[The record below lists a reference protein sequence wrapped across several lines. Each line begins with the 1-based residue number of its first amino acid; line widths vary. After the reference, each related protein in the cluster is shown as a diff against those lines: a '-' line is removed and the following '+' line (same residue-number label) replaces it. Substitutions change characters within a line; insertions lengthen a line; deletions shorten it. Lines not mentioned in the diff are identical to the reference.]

1 MNYDVKLKTNTSE
14 MLFGNQKIFF
24 LIKLRG
30 MPRIN
35 DVGRDPVERVNQV
48 GELIWLVAS
57 PDRNRGT

>member
-1 MNYDVKLKTNTSE
+1 MIYSEDKKLKANTYE

-35 DVGRDPVERVNQV
+35 DVGRDPVERDNQV
-48 GELIWLVAS
+48 GGTNLVGR
-57 PDRNRGT
+57 PTRQG